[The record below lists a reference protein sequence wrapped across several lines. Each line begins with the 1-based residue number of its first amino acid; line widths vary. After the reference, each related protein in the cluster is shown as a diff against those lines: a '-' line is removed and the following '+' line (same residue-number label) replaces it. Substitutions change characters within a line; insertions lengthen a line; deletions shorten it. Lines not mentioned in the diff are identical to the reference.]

1 MQEFSGRCI
10 GEQAQDFYASFQKM
24 REGRRD
30 DVKNTYFF
38 LKRGLRM
45 LYPPLFKKT

>member
-1 MQEFSGRCI
+1 
-10 GEQAQDFYASFQKM
+10 M

-38 LKRGLRM
+38 LKRGLGM
-45 LYPPLFKKT
+45 LYPPLFKRVLKKWGYFCRFFGRDF